1 MSFQQSLSGQ
11 LQPVTRS
18 KHNSLFNSDTINTT
32 KSIALSNSELPFRIR
47 GGTECQPCVVAVRT
61 IIIVAVTVVVV
72 VTVVVLTPAVVLI
85 VLAVVV
91 RVVAVGVSVVVV
103 VGDRF
108 SRGVVA
114 ALGAGVSASVSTR
127 VPADRR

>member
-1 MSFQQSLSGQ
+1 M
-11 LQPVTRS
+11 
-18 KHNSLFNSDTINTT
+18 
-32 KSIALSNSELPFRIR
+32 SNSELPFRIR
-47 GGTECQPCVVAVRT
+47 GGTDCQPCVVAVST

-72 VTVVVLTPAVVLI
+72 VVTVVVVTPAVVLI

-91 RVVAVGVSVVVV
+91 RVLAVGLSMVVV

-108 SRGVVA
+108 ARGVVA